1 MKTLKARYKIRSAR
15 FEELALLASIEL
27 AAAKLFLGTPYSF
40 LVNAAPLPLD
50 LVQQRFKAG
59 QVWVAADSRNGVVGY
74 ALTQEVDATLYLQQI
89 DVDPAHGRRGIGS
102 ALVNTVLAWAKR
114 QGYSVMALSTFRDI
128 PWNAPFYSKLG
139 FYILNESE
147 LTAGFQHIRLQE
159 AEAGLPVANRV
170 IMQCVLSK
178 TN

>member
-114 QGYSVMALSTFRDI
+114 QGYSV
-128 PWNAPFYSKLG
+128 
-139 FYILNESE
+139 
-147 LTAGFQHIRLQE
+147 
-159 AEAGLPVANRV
+159 
-170 IMQCVLSK
+170 
-178 TN
+178 

>member
-1 MKTLKARYKIRSAR
+1 MKILQAGYEIRSAR
-15 FEELALLASIEL
+15 FEELVLLASIEL
-27 AAAKLFLGTPYSF
+27 AAAKLFLDTPYSF

-50 LVQQRFKAG
+50 FVQQRFKVG
-59 QVWVAADSRNGVVGY
+59 QVWVAADSRDGVVGY

-89 DVDPAHGRRGIGS
+89 DVDPAHGRRGIGA

-128 PWNAPFYSKLG
+128 PWNSPFYSKLG
-139 FYILNESE
+139 FHVLGESE

-159 AEAGLPVANRV
+159 AEAGLPIANRV